1 MIETLPFFTP
11 EHRKLAKDV
20 DEFVKREI
28 EPHANDEQDI
38 EGLARHF
45 VEVLAKAGLLGCCV
59 PLETKIDSR
68 TVCLIREKL
77 ASSSSLADLAFV
89 MQGTIT
95 SENFGLPA
103 PLVVGQSQPLH

>member
-1 MIETLPFFTP
+1 MIETLPFFTA
-11 EHRKLAKDV
+11 EHRKLAKEV
-20 DEFVKREI
+20 DEFVRLEI
-28 EPHANDEQDI
+28 EPRATDEDDV

-45 VEVLAKAGLLGCCV
+45 VEVLAKAGLLGCSV

-89 MQGTIT
+89 MQGLGTYAI
-95 SENFGLPA
+95 
-103 PLVVGQSQPLH
+103 SQAAHDHSPG